1 MSGDP
6 VTMFR
11 IASFAFQAIGTVS
24 DINESKVQSKI
35 EQEQYELKIKNANLQ
50 GLTEENDRKA
60 EAEKTK
66 KHNLAIV
73 SGSGYNDDSRSF
85 LNINNQVDLKAKK
98 DITAIRINTGA
109 EVSQYSLAAQAAKS
123 GRKAEQ
129 FGGWMSIGGK
139 AMETAAKIDAF
150 SKPKSKIDNNKKYR
164 VKGGSNWKS
173 PR

>member
-11 IASFAFQAIGTVS
+11 IASFAFQAVGTVS
-24 DINESKVQSKI
+24 DINESKRQSDI
-35 EQEQYELKIKNANLQ
+35 EQQKYELKMKEANLQ
-50 GLTEENDRKA
+50 GLTDENNRKE

-66 KHNLAIV
+66 KHNLAIL

-85 LNINNQVDLKAKK
+85 ININKQVDLKAQK
-98 DITAIRINTGA
+98 DVTTIRLNTG
-109 EVSQYSLAAQAAKS
+109 SQINELSLSAQAAKS
-123 GRKAEQ
+123 GRKSEQ

-150 SKPKSKIDNNKKYR
+150 SKPKTKDKAPTK
-164 VKGGSNWKS
+164 WDEL
-173 PR
+173 